1 MPTAAEW
8 PDPPWLVLG
17 VEALNDHFCKRQDFP
32 LVKAAVQKR
41 CLCTKSPPKEM
52 LISRND
58 PKAYLPEEIS
68 GRVTLYSGDCK
79 INVSNILKSWLDL
92 IV

>member
-1 MPTAAEW
+1 
-8 PDPPWLVLG
+8 
-17 VEALNDHFCKRQDFP
+17 
-32 LVKAAVQKR
+32 
-41 CLCTKSPPKEM
+41 M
-52 LISRND
+52 LMSRND
-58 PKAYLPEEIS
+58 PKAYLPEEIY